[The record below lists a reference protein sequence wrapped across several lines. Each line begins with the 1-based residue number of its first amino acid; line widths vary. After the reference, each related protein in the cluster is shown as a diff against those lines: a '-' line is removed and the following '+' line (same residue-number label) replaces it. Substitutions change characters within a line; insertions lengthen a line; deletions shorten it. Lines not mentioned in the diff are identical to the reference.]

1 MAIKFI
7 LFLAIRITKP
17 KTLPNS
23 MLNPLHCH
31 HCKEQILDLSDPVV
45 MGILN
50 VTPDSFFDG
59 GRYLE
64 ESAILRQ
71 LEKMLEEGASIIDI
85 GGMSSRPG
93 AELIS
98 ETDELRRVITIILK
112 IRHKFPQVILS
123 IDTLRSKV
131 AVESIAAGASIVND
145 ISAGQID
152 EAMMKTVA
160 ELKVPYILMHMQGR
174 PNTMQTAPRYQNVT
188 VDILDFFIEKLGRLK
203 ELGVEEVVLD
213 VGFGFGKTI
222 EHNYQL
228 LKNLAAFRILDCPL
242 LVGLSRKSMIYK
254 YLNISAETALNGT
267 TAIHMVALQNGA
279 KILRVHDVKEAVEAI
294 RLWKV
299 IEAQELI

>member
-1 MAIKFI
+1 
-7 LFLAIRITKP
+7 
-17 KTLPNS
+17 
-23 MLNPLHCH
+23 MLNPLHCL

-98 ETDELRRVITIILK
+98 ETDELRRVIPIILK
-112 IRHKFPQVILS
+112 IRQKFPQVILS

-174 PNTMQTAPRYQNVT
+174 PNTMQTAPSYQNVT

-254 YLNISAETALNGT
+254 YLNISAENALNGT
-267 TAIHMVALQNGA
+267 TALHMVALQNGA